1 MAQNLEWKVHT
12 TRLLAEVLQN
22 PTCDVLRQPMVI
34 MDNLLRQVAARA
46 IELGDPELDKLMLR
60 LTLYSIA
67 DPFSPDHDPEMV
79 SRLLGEEQEKAA

>member
-1 MAQNLEWKVHT
+1 MTQPLEWKVHT

-22 PTCDVLRQPMVI
+22 PTCSVLHQPMVI

-67 DPFSPDHDPEMV
+67 DPHSPDHNPEMV
-79 SRLLGEEQEKAA
+79 SRLLGEGKEAA